1 MGALQAVLFD
11 LDDTLYPER
20 DYVRSGF
27 RAAAVRAEGMLGIP
41 RDTGFEELWGYFEA
55 GVRGNTYN
63 LWLESHGKDVERW
76 IPELVTEYRTHLP
89 GIKLHQGVKELLE
102 ELAAIY
108 RLGLITE
115 GHTVSQQ
122 NKLKALGLEA
132 VFEVVVITGMEDRA
146 FWKPHTRP
154 YTNALEQLGILPEHS
169 AYIGDNPLK
178 DFYGARQLGMHTV
191 RVQWPRGLNTH
202 CRCPTLVLCLTS
214 WLHLRRKNER
224 THVIPGSHRC

>member
-1 MGALQAVLFD
+1 MAALQAVLFD

-27 RAAAVRAEGMLGIP
+27 RAAAARVEGMLGIP
-41 RDTGFEELWGYFEA
+41 RDTVFEELWGYFQA

-63 LWLESHGKDVERW
+63 TWLESHGLEAERW
-76 IPELVTEYRTHLP
+76 VPELVTEYRKHLP
-89 GIKLHQGVKELLE
+89 DIQLHQGVDELLE

-132 VFEVVVITGMEDRA
+132 VFEVVVITDMEDRA

-154 YTNALEQLGILPEHS
+154 YTNALEQLGILPERS
-169 AYIGDNPLK
+169 VYVGDNPRK
-178 DFYGARQLGMHTV
+178 DFFGARQLGMHTV
-191 RVQWPRGLNTH
+191 RVQWPGGLNTDLQPETPAH
-202 CRCPTLVLCLTS
+202 GADVSMPDLGTLPDILAS
-214 WLHLRRKNER
+214 FEEEK
-224 THVIPGSHRC
+224 